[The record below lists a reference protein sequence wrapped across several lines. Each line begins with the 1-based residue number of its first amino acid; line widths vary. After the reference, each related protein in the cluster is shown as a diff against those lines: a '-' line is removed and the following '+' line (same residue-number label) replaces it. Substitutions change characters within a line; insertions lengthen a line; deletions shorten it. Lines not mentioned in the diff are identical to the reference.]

1 MVVPCVHSLVEQV
14 HLDVRGG
21 LGRVLIN
28 CASCAL
34 VPWCVGLDL
43 ALGACGSKHLTAAN
57 PGGLVCLREG
67 QDHMEVKGY
76 LQESVGDDFGV
87 PLDGHVA
94 GQAVGV
100 GEGHRFDSDGVVVL
114 SVGDVLTMA
123 LIVSAKS
130 ARPYVNLLTH
140 P

>member
-1 MVVPCVHSLVEQV
+1 MCILLIEQV

-21 LGRVLIN
+21 LGRILVN
-28 CASCAL
+28 CATCAL
-34 VPWCVGLDL
+34 VPWCVRLDL
-43 ALGACGSKHLTAAN
+43 ALGTCSSKYLTAAN
-57 PGGLVCLREG
+57 PRGLVRLREG
-67 QDHMEVKGY
+67 HDHMEVKGY

-100 GEGHRFDSDGVVVL
+100 GEGHRFDSEGVVVL
-114 SVGDVLTMA
+114 GVGDVLTMA